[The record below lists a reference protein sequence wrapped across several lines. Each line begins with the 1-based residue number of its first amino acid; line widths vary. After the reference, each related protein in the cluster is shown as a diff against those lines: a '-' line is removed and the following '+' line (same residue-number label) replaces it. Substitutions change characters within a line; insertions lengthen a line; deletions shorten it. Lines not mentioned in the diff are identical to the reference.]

1 MDAIRARVGSV
12 FEWVIAA
19 VFLLATLAV
28 GTLIVQEL
36 RRAPIEPPA
45 AAAESTNEEIP
56 PSVPA
61 RAISVPMLLLFD
73 GRQIRLGD
81 TIEAI
86 AAALGRGAETGAQ
99 QVDRGPL
106 GERITRFYEHAGT
119 RFILVFQRAPKAAES
134 KVAAIFIQ

>member
-1 MDAIRARVGSV
+1 
-12 FEWVIAA
+12 
-19 VFLLATLAV
+19 
-28 GTLIVQEL
+28 VQEL

-45 AAAESTNEEIP
+45 AAAEPANEEIP

-73 GRQIRLGD
+73 GRQVRLGD
-81 TIEAI
+81 TVEAI

-134 KVAAIFIQ
+134 RVAAIYLQ